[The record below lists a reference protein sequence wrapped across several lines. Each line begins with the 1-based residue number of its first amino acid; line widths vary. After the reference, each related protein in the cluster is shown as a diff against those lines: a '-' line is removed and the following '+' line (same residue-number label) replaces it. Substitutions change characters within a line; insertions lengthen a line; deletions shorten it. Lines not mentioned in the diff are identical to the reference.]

1 MLQMMRTRRTKFAS
15 MTAPG
20 EMGLRLCDATSQP
33 TWQGRR

>member
-20 EMGLRLCDATSQP
+20 EMGLRLCDATFQL